1 MAERT
6 PEERLKRAYTRICR
20 CRSTVMGEYDI
31 TTSYLFRHFPR
42 DFVGW
47 IVQGGEFVELA
58 DTALKQIRYPDAI
71 AWVKVTAPDGVVIKI
86 LSHLEFQTDADD
98 GMPRRMVGYI
108 GRIVDAYDAPVD
120 STVIYLRP
128 QEINDPGIYHYIFP
142 TELTITYRVMK
153 ICEVD
158 GGAFLENPVLGLLPL
173 TPLMQKPAGVTE
185 QQWLRKCIQTI
196 EASTT
201 SEQERKELIA
211 GTGILAGLIHNVNFV
226 RNVISEEIMLQ
237 SSVVQELL
245 KSEDVI
251 RRSPVFQKLLESEDV
266 IRRSPVFQKLLESE
280 DVIRQSPIVNELIQE
295 EHQKAYAQSVI
306 FTLEAKLGALGDIIK
321 NRILSIQDEEQL
333 THLLRQSVIAD
344 KSELEREIYQLIR
357 DA

>member
-47 IVQGGEFVELA
+47 MVQGGEFVELA

-128 QEINDPGIYHYIFP
+128 QEINDPGIYHYTFP

-153 ICEVD
+153 IWEMD
-158 GGAFLENPVLGLLPL
+158 GSAFLENPTSGLLPL
-173 TPLMQKPAGVTE
+173 TPLMQKPADVTE
-185 QQWLRKCIQTI
+185 QQWLRRCIQTI

-211 GTGILAGLIHNVNFV
+211 GTGILAGLIYNVNFV

-251 RRSPVFQKLLESEDV
+251 R
-266 IRRSPVFQKLLESE
+266 
-280 DVIRQSPIVNELIQE
+280 QSPIMNELIRKE
-295 EHQKAYAQSVI
+295 RAQSVL
-306 FTLEAKLGALGDIIK
+306 FVLEAKLGALGDIIK

-344 KSELEREIYQLIR
+344 RSELEREIYQLIR